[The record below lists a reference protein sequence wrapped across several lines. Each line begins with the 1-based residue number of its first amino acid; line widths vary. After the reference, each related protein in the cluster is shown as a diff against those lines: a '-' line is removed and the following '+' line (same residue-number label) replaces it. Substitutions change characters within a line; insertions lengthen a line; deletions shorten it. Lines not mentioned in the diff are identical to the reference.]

1 MVVAGRLRRTG
12 LDETGHAIGTA
23 AVHAVQHQAVQ
34 VDIEIGSRAE
44 ALDQRYRAALA
55 FVALEPR
62 VVQQT
67 PLGVWSRP

>member
-1 MVVAGRLRRTG
+1 
-12 LDETGHAIGTA
+12 
-23 AVHAVQHQAVQ
+23 VQ